1 MSLFVVSAGV
11 PVALVLGA
19 ATGWTRAALG
29 APAWVSW
36 TIAALALCA
45 GLPFAWTSTPFG
57 TRGAT
62 SLLLNAYRREGLE
75 TAEQQ
80 IGFVAGL
87 SDASQVQFLDSTLK
101 DLPKAPAMMEGM
113 VAAWSKGDPVKLAE
127 YMNEGLTDT
136 PELAQTLLYDRNAR
150 WARWIKARLARP
162 GTVFVAVGAG
172 HLAGAKSVIEQLKA
186 LGLRATRVAY

>member
-1 MSLFVVSAGV
+1 MTYGWSRRSLVSLFVVSAGV

-45 GLPFAWTSTPFG
+45 GLPFAWASTPFG

-75 TAEQQ
+75 TAERDYLSWLSPRR
-80 IGFVAGL
+80 AGPQL
-87 SDASQVQFLDSTLK
+87 FNLGLALDREGDEDGALAVYRRAAHHGY
-101 DLPKAPAMMEGM
+101 PPAM
-113 VAAWSKGDPVKLAE
+113 VNLAHVLSRRGE
-127 YMNEGLTDT
+127 EAEAEDWFRRAVEAGYPTGTRGQTD
-136 PELAQTLLYDRNAR
+136 
-150 WARWIKARLARP
+150 
-162 GTVFVAVGAG
+162 GG
-172 HLAGAKSVIEQLKA
+172 
-186 LGLRATRVAY
+186 